1 MTYQD
6 HLVVVIGIRRTLL
19 AAREHRINDRIR
31 VREVRVIGDDGE
43 QLGVMPTE
51 QAIQTARDKGLDLVE
66 VASSAKPPVVR
77 ILDYGRFKY
86 EQSKRESE
94 GRKKQARVV
103 LREVKMKPNI
113 GKHDMDFK
121 TRTAAKL
128 LRQGDKVKITV
139 MFRGR
144 EITHPNIG
152 RQRITTMMEE
162 LETIGVPLNVEKNIS
177 MEGRFMSVIVAEDKV
192 KAASIAKALAIAE
205 AEDSKAQSEPAAEA
219 AAAAE
224 PTATEPTG
232 TASAT
237 SEPTETEDRKTEEA
251 VS

>member
-1 MTYQD
+1 
-6 HLVVVIGIRRTLL
+6 
-19 AAREHRINDRIR
+19 
-31 VREVRVIGDDGE
+31 
-43 QLGVMPTE
+43 MPTE
-51 QAIQTARDKGLDLVE
+51 QAIQAARDKGLDLVE

-121 TRTAAKL
+121 MRTAAKL

-152 RQRITTMMEE
+152 RQRITTMLEQ
-162 LETIGVPLNVEKNIS
+162 LETEGVPLNVEKNIS

-192 KAASIAKALAIAE
+192 KAASLAKALESESADKEAPDPAADADPATTAPASVVPPTAESTTAE
-205 AEDSKAQSEPAAEA
+205 AT
-219 AAAAE
+219 AAE
-224 PTATEPTG
+224 PNDV
-232 TASAT
+232 
-237 SEPTETEDRKTEEA
+237 EPTETEDRETEEA

>member
-1 MTYQD
+1 M
-6 HLVVVIGIRRTLL
+6 VIGKRRTLL

-103 LREVKMKPNI
+103 LREVKISPNI

-152 RQRITTMMEE
+152 RQRITTMMEQ
-162 LETIGVPLNVEKNIS
+162 LESDGLPLNVEKNIS

-192 KAASIAKALAIAE
+192 KAASLAKALEIETQRE
-205 AEDSKAQSEPAAEA
+205 AESEQSPEVSTDAESTKAGPTD
-219 AAAAE
+219 AE
-224 PTATEPTG
+224 PSDTDLT
-232 TASAT
+232 T
-237 SEPTETEDRKTEEA
+237 SEPTAPEDRTTEEA